1 MYPTPKTGII
11 MNKVTITSSFL
22 YTALIFCA
30 LYSVAAQAECPKEN
44 RYQLFDPGEAGVRGA
59 SASSLQDLMQHT
71 IKNAKPMDYSIA
83 DHEEVYYS
91 QFTSKDWKK
100 AIKAAESSSYVKNT
114 DAVAVIQC
122 EMRLRGK

>member
-1 MYPTPKTGII
+1 MK
-11 MNKVTITSSFL
+11 KFTITSSFL
-22 YTALIFCA
+22 YTALILCA
-30 LYSVAAQAECPKEN
+30 LGSVTAKAECPKEN
-44 RYQLFDPGEAGVRGA
+44 RYQLFDPGEVGVRGP
-59 SASSLQDLMQHT
+59 SASSLQDFMQHT